1 VRLPATRN
9 IYLVGF
15 MGAGKTSVA
24 AALARLTG
32 AAAIDLDGLVETAAD
47 LPVVEIFRRHG
58 EPHFR
63 LLELQCLREVAG
75 RGGQVVALGGG
86 TFSQPEAA
94 ALVQGSG
101 VAVWLDCPLDELVR
115 RCVSLHAPRPLA
127 RSEADFRALYA
138 ARLPHY
144 RLAPFR
150 VDTGGRTI
158 AAVAAEIVEILN
170 WKGLLD
176 PDV

>member
-24 AALARLTG
+24 AELARLVT
-32 AAAIDLDGLVETAAD
+32 AAAVDLDHLVEAAAG

-86 TFSQPEAA
+86 TFSQADVVELA
-94 ALVQGSG
+94 QGSG

-115 RCVSLHAPRPLA
+115 RCVSHHAPRPLA
-127 RSEADFRALYA
+127 RSETDFRALHA

-158 AAVAAEIVEILN
+158 AAVAAEIAEILS
-170 WKGLLD
+170 WKGLLE
-176 PDV
+176 PDA

>member
-15 MGAGKTSVA
+15 MGAGKTCVA
-24 AALARLTG
+24 VELARRI
-32 AAAIDLDGLVETAAD
+32 AAEAVDLDHLVETVTG

-63 LLELQCLREVAG
+63 LLELQQLRDVAG
-75 RGGQVVALGGG
+75 RGGRVVALGGG
-86 TFSQPEAA
+86 TFTQAEAA

-115 RCVSLHAPRPLA
+115 RCVSHHAPRPLA
-127 RSEADFRALYA
+127 RSEAEFRALHA

-144 RLAPFR
+144 RQAPFR

-158 AAVAAEIVEILN
+158 AAVAAEIEEILS
-170 WKGLLD
+170 WKGLLE
-176 PDV
+176 PDA